1 MAKKAYED
9 CILFLLSKAFQKAHG
24 KFKKRFQAYGLTPV
38 QGLVL
43 TVVSEAEGLSAGE
56 IGKLLVLD
64 QATISGILDRM
75 AEAGWISKETA
86 ATDKRCLRIYLTR
99 KGNEMTSAVVRARD
113 EANEEIMGGLRIE
126 ERLLLKR
133 MLADLQR

>member
-1 MAKKAYED
+1 MAKRAYED

-24 KFKKRFQAYGLTPV
+24 KFKKRFQTYGLTPV

-43 TVVSEAEGLSAGE
+43 TAVSEEEGLSAGE

-64 QATISGILDRM
+64 QATLSGVLERL
-75 AEAGWISKETA
+75 AEAGWIIKEIA
-86 ATDKRCLRIYLTR
+86 EEDKRYLRIYLTP
-99 KGNEMTSAVVRARD
+99 RARELTGAIIRERD
-113 EANEEIMGGLRIE
+113 EANEEIMSGLRIE

-133 MLADLQR
+133 MLTDLQR

>member
-24 KFKKRFQAYGLTPV
+24 KFKKRFQAYGLTPM

-43 TVVSEAEGLSAGE
+43 TAVSEEEGLSAGE
-56 IGKLLVLD
+56 IGKMLVLD
-64 QATISGILDRM
+64 QATLSGVLERL
-75 AEAGWISKETA
+75 AEAGWIIKEIA
-86 ATDKRCLRIYLTR
+86 EEDKRYLRIYLTPKAR
-99 KGNEMTSAVVRARD
+99 ELTGAIIRERD
-113 EANEEIMGGLRIE
+113 EANEEIMSGLRIE

-133 MLADLQR
+133 MLTDLQR

>member
-24 KFKKRFQAYGLTPV
+24 KFKKRFQTYGLTPL

-43 TVVSEAEGLSAGE
+43 TAVSEEEGLSAGE
-56 IGKLLVLD
+56 IGKMLVLD
-64 QATISGILDRM
+64 QATLSGILERL
-75 AEAGWISKETA
+75 AEAGWIIKEIA
-86 ATDKRCLRIYLTR
+86 EEDKRYLRIYLTPKAR
-99 KGNEMTSAVVRARD
+99 ELTGTIIRERD
-113 EANEEIMGGLRIE
+113 EANEEIMGGLRLE

-133 MLADLQR
+133 MLTDLQR

>member
-1 MAKKAYED
+1 MAKKGYED
-9 CILFLLSKAFQKAHG
+9 CILFLLSKAFQKAQG
-24 KFKKRFQAYGLTPV
+24 KFKKRFQEYGLTPV

-43 TVVSEAEGLSAGE
+43 TAVSEEEGLSAGE

-75 AEAGWISKETA
+75 AEAGWIIKETA
-86 ATDKRCLRIYLTR
+86 EADKRFLRIYLTP
-99 KGNEMTSAVVRARD
+99 KGKEMSGAVIRLRD

-133 MLADLQR
+133 MLVDLQR

>member
-1 MAKKAYED
+1 MAKRAYED

-43 TVVSEAEGLSAGE
+43 TAVSEEEGLSAGE

-64 QATISGILDRM
+64 QATLSGILERL
-75 AEAGWISKETA
+75 AEAGWIIKEIA
-86 ATDKRCLRIYLTR
+86 EEDKRYLRIYLTP
-99 KGNEMTSAVVRARD
+99 RARELTGAIIRERD

-133 MLADLQR
+133 MLTDLQR

>member
-24 KFKKRFQAYGLTPV
+24 KFKKRFQEYGLTPV

-43 TVVSEAEGLSAGE
+43 TAVSEEEGLSAGE
-56 IGKLLVLD
+56 IGKMLVLD

-75 AEAGWISKETA
+75 AEAGWIIKETA
-86 ATDKRCLRIYLTR
+86 EADKRFLRIYLTP
-99 KGNEMTSAVVRARD
+99 KGKEMTGAVIRARD

-133 MLADLQR
+133 MLTDLQR

>member
-9 CILFLLSKAFQKAHG
+9 CILFLLSKAFQRAHG
-24 KFKKRFQAYGLTPV
+24 KFKKRFQVYGLTPV

-43 TVVSEAEGLSAGE
+43 TAVSEEEGLTAGE

-64 QATISGILDRM
+64 QATLSGILERL
-75 AEAGWISKETA
+75 AEAGWIVKEIA
-86 ATDKRCLRIYLTR
+86 EEDKRYLRIYLTP
-99 KGNEMTSAVVRARD
+99 RARELTGAIIKVRD

-133 MLADLQR
+133 MLAELQL

>member
-1 MAKKAYED
+1 MAKRAYED

-43 TVVSEAEGLSAGE
+43 TAVSEEEGSSAGE

-64 QATISGILDRM
+64 QATLSGILERL
-75 AEAGWISKETA
+75 AEAGWIIKEIA
-86 ATDKRCLRIYLTR
+86 EEDKRYLRIYLTP
-99 KGNEMTSAVVRARD
+99 RARELTGAIIRERD

-133 MLADLQR
+133 MLTDLQR

>member
-24 KFKKRFQAYGLTPV
+24 KFKKRFQAYGLTPL

-43 TVVSEAEGLSAGE
+43 TAVSEEEGLSAGE

-64 QATISGILDRM
+64 QATLSGILERL
-75 AEAGWISKETA
+75 AEAGWIIKEIA
-86 ATDKRCLRIYLTR
+86 EEDKRYLRIYLTTKAR
-99 KGNEMTSAVVRARD
+99 ELTGAIIRERD
-113 EANEEIMGGLRIE
+113 EANEEIMSGLRIE

-133 MLADLQR
+133 MLTDLQR

>member
-86 ATDKRCLRIYLTR
+86 ATDKRCLRIYLTP

>member
-43 TVVSEAEGLSAGE
+43 TAVSEEEGLSPGE

-75 AEAGWISKETA
+75 AEAGWIIKETA
-86 ATDKRCLRIYLTR
+86 EVDKRFLRIYLTT
-99 KGNEMTSAVVRARD
+99 KGKEMTGAVTAARD

-133 MLADLQR
+133 ILSDLQR